1 MENKFVLK
9 IDLDALLRRMD
20 KLAERLQQT
29 DSNVNNL
36 DTSLRQ
42 CRDITDNNK
51 LDIEDIKRR
60 LLGSMDQLNKQN
72 TNQNLPASGSNVS
85 D

>member
-9 IDLDALLRRMD
+9 IDSDALLRRMD